1 MRRLRS
7 KVVRSG
13 GPDGTFMN
21 LPKLF
26 QKNSETDSE
35 RSERAQKSDAA
46 RKNASRSEKPKKT
59 DGAKKPARKA
69 DEPRVDYVNRV
80 RQYLREVSHE
90 LRKVVWPSRKETLGS
105 TAVVLLLV
113 ALSGIF
119 LGIVDLVLSRLV
131 RSLVG

>member
-1 MRRLRS
+1 
-7 KVVRSG
+7 
-13 GPDGTFMN
+13 MN
-21 LPKLF
+21 LPKLL
-26 QKNSETDSE
+26 QKKDDADSN
-35 RSERAQKSDAA
+35 RSGRALKTEGA
-46 RKNASRSEKPKKT
+46 RKSVSKSEKPKKS
-59 DGAKKPARKA
+59 DGAKKPARKP
-69 DEPRVDYVNRV
+69 DEPRVDWVNRA
-80 RQYLREVSHE
+80 RQYLSEVSHE